1 MRLESL
7 EVAGG
12 ASDIEVWLPAAHG
25 TVLVRVS
32 GGASKVALHRP
43 ADVPVRADVSGGAN
57 QLAFDGQRLGGIGGS
72 NRLESPGYEE
82 STDRY
87 DVRFSGGAS
96 QVTIDVV

>member
-1 MRLESL
+1 MGGGFRPGI
-7 EVAGG
+7 AG
-12 ASDIEVWLPAAHG
+12 IF
-25 TVLVRVS
+25 VS
-32 GGASKVALHRP
+32 
-43 ADVPVRADVSGGAN
+43 
-57 QLAFDGQRLGGIGGS
+57 QLAFDGQHLGGIGRS